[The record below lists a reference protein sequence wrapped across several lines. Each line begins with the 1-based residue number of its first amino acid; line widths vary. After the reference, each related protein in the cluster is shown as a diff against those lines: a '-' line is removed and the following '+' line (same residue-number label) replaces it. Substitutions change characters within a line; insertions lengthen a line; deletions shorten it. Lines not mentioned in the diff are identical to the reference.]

1 MSTNRSAVISKVY
14 KVLKKHYKPISP
26 PADRTVLEH
35 VLYACLLENARY
47 EAADEAF
54 ARLKEL
60 FFDWNEVRVTTVT
73 ELAEGMNG
81 VTDAAAAAQRVKR
94 ALQSVFEASYS
105 FDLESL
111 KKQNLG
117 KAEKDLEKIAGT
129 TPFVRAYV
137 TQNALGGHSIPVSR
151 GALDLLFAAGV
162 ISASEADKGQAPG
175 LERAIPKSKGVEFA
189 SLLQQAGAELF
200 AAPTSSR
207 VKTVLSEIDADAA
220 KRLAARHADLAAAAA
235 AEAAAHKEARDKA
248 RAAAQAE
255 ARQAAAQA
263 AAKAAGKGASA
274 GKAKE
279 KEAPKAKAPPI
290 APKKKD
296 EPSPPPAVRAAK
308 GLAKKK
314 PR

>member
-1 MSTNRSAVISKVY
+1 MSTNRSAVIAKVY

-26 PADRTVLEH
+26 PADRTVLDH

-81 VTDAAAAAQRVKR
+81 ISDAAAAAQRVKR
-94 ALQSVFEASYS
+94 ALQSVFEANYS
-105 FDLESL
+105 FDLEPL

-151 GALDLLFAAGV
+151 GALDLLYAAGV
-162 ISASEADKGQAPG
+162 ITSAEADKAQAPG

-207 VKTVLSEIDADAA
+207 VKGILSEIDPEAP
-220 KRLAARHADLAAAAA
+220 KRLATRHADQAAAAA

-255 ARQAAAQA
+255 ARQAAQA
-263 AAKAAGKGASA
+263 ASKGAGKDPAAARSKDKDA
-274 GKAKE
+274 A
-279 KEAPKAKAPPI
+279 KAKAPPP